1 MRFCDQRV
9 VRLTKRGQQV
19 SRANFC
25 QLAATKS
32 FEMGSNVSF
41 NVHRSPVV
49 EFTDCVQYVCCGRG
63 GERQIGFTCYIV
75 PTWCSTAE
83 NAIGMYQA
91 PSGSPQTAS
100 ADLSTKGRYPIL
112 TPHLHWNPTG
122 FSRSLARA
130 PANDRRSPVC
140 VLDPEAD
147 SAFHQGGERLIKNSC
162 HSPTERLHGFGVHMI
177 QTSRNTY
184 GLASDS
190 PGRAFFTSST
200 HSPNV
205 SANTVHSRKRSPCW
219 SRAPSVA
226 PSRLRS
232 LISDLVTSRHYTHF

>member
-1 MRFCDQRV
+1 MTEAQGDETCGSVINALCVLPREVNRYRAPTSANLQQRRASRW
-9 VRLTKRGQQV
+9 VRMCRSTFTG
-19 SRANFC
+19 
-25 QLAATKS
+25 
-32 FEMGSNVSF
+32 
-41 NVHRSPVV
+41 HRSSSSRTVYSTYVV
-49 EFTDCVQYVCCGRG
+49 VVAASAKSGLLATSFPRGALLPKMQSVCTRHPLAVP
-63 GERQIGFTCYIV
+63 RQ
-75 PTWCSTAE
+75 
-83 NAIGMYQA
+83 
-91 PSGSPQTAS
+91 PQTAS

-122 FSRSLARA
+122 FSRSLAKA
-130 PANDRRSPVC
+130 PANDRRSPIC

-190 PGRAFFTSST
+190 PGRVFFTSCT

-205 SANTVHSRKRSPCW
+205 SANTVHRRKRSPC
-219 SRAPSVA
+219 
-226 PSRLRS
+226 
-232 LISDLVTSRHYTHF
+232 